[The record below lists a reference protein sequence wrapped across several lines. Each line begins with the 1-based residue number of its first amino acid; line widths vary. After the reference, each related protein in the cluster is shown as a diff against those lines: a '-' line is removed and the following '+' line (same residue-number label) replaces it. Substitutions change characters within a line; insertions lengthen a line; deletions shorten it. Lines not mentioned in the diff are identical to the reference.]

1 MARAF
6 SPGGVLMS
14 LFEAAV
20 EAAQPANLFQPSI
33 LPAPPEGRTVVLGC
47 GKAAGAM
54 AAAFEAAWPHPLEGF
69 VVTQKG
75 GRVPT
80 RSIEVGVA
88 GHPVPDEASVAA
100 GRRLLD
106 LARSAGPDDLV
117 IALVSGG
124 GSALAC
130 LPAPGITLA
139 DKQGISRALLA
150 SGAPIAEMN
159 RVRRALS
166 AIKGGRLAA
175 ACRAPTVTYLIS
187 DVPGDDPAVIA
198 GGPMTPG
205 GEDAGAALAVM
216 ARYGLSPEPRV
227 RQAILANPAVL
238 SLSGRHAAHMIAT
251 PALALAAAAR
261 RAEAEGLAVRNLGD
275 RVEGEARDVARAMAR
290 QMREIE
296 AAPEGG
302 PKRPWVLI
310 SGGETTVTVRGRGR
324 GGRNG
329 EFLLGLAL
337 ALDGAPGIHALA
349 CDSDG
354 IDGAGDNA
362 GAVIGPDIL
371 ARARARGLDPRAML
385 EENDSYAFFEAMG
398 ALVVTGPTQTNVN
411 DFRAILVT

>member
-1 MARAF
+1 MT
-6 SPGGVLMS
+6 S

-20 EAAQPANLFQPSI
+20 EAAQPANLFVPSV

-54 AAAFEAAWPHPLEGF
+54 AAAFEAAWCLPLEGF
-69 VVTQKG
+69 VVTQHG
-75 GRVPT
+75 NAVPT
-80 RSIEVGVA
+80 RAIEVA
-88 GHPVPDEASVAA
+88 EAAHPVPDEASVAA

-117 IALVSGG
+117 IALISGG
-124 GSALAC
+124 ASALAC
-130 LPAPGITLA
+130 QPAPGITLA

-150 SGAPIAEMN
+150 SGAPITEIN

-175 ACRAPTVTYLIS
+175 AARAPTVTYMIS
-187 DVPGDDPAVIA
+187 DVPGDDPATIG
-198 GGPMTPG
+198 GGPMTPS
-205 GEDAGAALAVM
+205 GEDGRGALAVM

-227 RQAILANPAVL
+227 RQAILANPAPA
-238 SLSGRHAAHMIAT
+238 SLPGRHAAHMIAT

-261 RAEAEGLAVRNLGD
+261 RAEAQGFAARNLGD

-296 AAPEGG
+296 AAPDGG

-324 GGRNG
+324 GGCNG
-329 EFLLGLAL
+329 EFLLALAL
-337 ALDGAPGIHALA
+337 ALDGAPGVHALA

-371 ARARARGLDPRAML
+371 VRARALGLDPSAML
-385 EENDSYAFFEAMG
+385 EENDSYAFFKAMD
-398 ALVVTGPTQTNVN
+398 ALVVTGPTHTNVN
-411 DFRAILVT
+411 DFRAILLT